1 MRTQTPTLR
10 SLHAPP
16 PRDARPRRARPRPPH
31 AAPSP
36 LDALTSAVR
45 LQPVGGDTSVD
56 PALVARGR
64 ALWADPATLAA
75 AEPAPRPLRVAL
87 LLSGG
92 VDSAVALHLLQA
104 AGHDVTC
111 FYLRIWFE
119 EDFRNTWSSCPW
131 TEDLAACAAVASA
144 AGAPLRVV
152 PLTSAYWDGV
162 VTACVADLRAG
173 RTPNPDVLCNARVK
187 FGAFVDAL
195 ATGRT
200 AWETVDGESVSD
212 GDEASPSSDHHHPL
226 GGFDRV
232 ASGHYA
238 RVLRRRDPAFPSTAD
253 PTATV
258 ALAPAPDAVKD
269 QTYFLARLTPAQL
282 TAAVFPLGALT
293 KSDVRALAASLSLPN
308 AARPD
313 SQGICFLGKV
323 RFDEFVAAHLGAW
336 PGPLVDADT
345 HSIVGYHDGPWFFT
359 PGQRRGV
366 KLGGGPWYVTAK
378 DMDTNVVY
386 VSRFYNE
393 DGGGEGGREGSG
405 GEDNDAPSSSTTTTT
420 ATTARPRDR
429 FRVAA
434 LAWLPGGPPTAG
446 AGEVRVKVRHG
457 PGSYACT
464 LALDPPPSTTGSVLL
479 DGRDQG
485 LAPGQYAVFYQGGVC
500 VGSGVIQ

>member
-1 MRTQTPTLR
+1 MRVPTLTLR
-10 SLHAPP
+10 PP
-16 PRDARPRRARPRPPH
+16 PAPLPRNARPRRARRHTPH

-36 LDALTSAVR
+36 LDVLASSVR
-45 LQPVGGDTSVD
+45 LQPVGVGTPPVVD
-56 PALVARGR
+56 PALVERGR

-75 AEPAPRPLRVAL
+75 AEPTTPGLRVAL

-104 AGHDVTC
+104 AGHHVTC

-119 EDFRNTWSSCPW
+119 EDFRNTWSACPW
-131 TEDLAACAAVASA
+131 TEDLAACAAVAA
-144 AGAPLRVV
+144 AANAPLRVV

-195 ATGRT
+195 AAGAS
-200 AWETVDGESVSD
+200 AWETVDGEPVS
-212 GDEASPSSDHHHPL
+212 GGEPSSTHHPL
-226 GGFDRV
+226 DGFDRV

-238 RVLRRRDPAFPSTAD
+238 RMLRRRDPGFPSTAD

-258 ALAPAPDAVKD
+258 ALAPAPDPVKD

-282 TAAVFPLGALT
+282 AAAMFPLGGLT
-293 KSDVRALAASLSLPN
+293 KSDVRALAAALSLPN
-308 AARPD
+308 ASRPD

-345 HSIVGYHDGPWFFT
+345 NSIVGFHDGPWFFT

-366 KLGGGPWYVTAK
+366 KLSGGPWYVTAK

-393 DGGGEGGREGSG
+393 DGGEGGREESG
-405 GEDNDAPSSSTTTTT
+405 DDDGDNTPSSSSTTTTAT
-420 ATTARPRDR
+420 TTARPRDR

-434 LAWLPGGPPTAG
+434 LAWLPGGPPTAA
-446 AGEVRVKVRHG
+446 AGEVKVKVRHG
-457 PGSYACT
+457 PGSYRCT
-464 LALDPPPSTTGSVLL
+464 LSLDTPTGSVLL

-500 VGSGVIQ
+500 IGSGVIQ